1 MPNFWHF
8 GDSFA
13 FNNFHN
19 SNQSNNFG
27 DIISKR
33 LKLNYKFNAEM
44 GSSNELIFKN
54 ILSNLNNFEENDVLF
69 INWSFF
75 SRSCYINDSSYSLES
90 TNRWYDD
97 NNLILNDYDKTEE
110 SINFFNKHSFLMDY
124 ILNYNF
130 DITYKL
136 FNLFVSPLFS
146 NLEDKK
152 ISIYNLFIK
161 NNDVLKYNKKPVD
174 YKFSIMGNAIDFNKN
189 YFDWL
194 WDNKYMLNEEGHYA
208 KNIQEKLADEI
219 MSRMNLKKLKLM

>member
-19 SNQSNNFG
+19 PNQSNNFG

-54 ILSNLNNFEENDVLF
+54 IISNLNNFEENDVLF

-174 YKFSIMGNAIDFNKN
+174 YKFNIIGNNIDFNKN

-208 KNIQEKLADEI
+208 KNIQETLADEI
-219 MSRMNLKKLKLM
+219 MSRMNLKKLKLI

>member
-54 ILSNLNNFEENDVLF
+54 ILSNLNNFKENDVLF

-136 FNLFVSPLFS
+136 FNLYVSPLFS

-161 NNDVLKYNKKPVD
+161 NNDVLKYNEKPVD
-174 YKFSIMGNAIDFNKN
+174 YKFNIIGNTIDFNKN

-208 KNIQEKLADEI
+208 KNIQETLADEI
-219 MSRMNLKKLKLM
+219 MSRMNLKKLKLI

>member
-19 SNQSNNFG
+19 PNQSNNFG

-174 YKFSIMGNAIDFNKN
+174 YKFNIIGNNIDFNKN

-208 KNIQEKLADEI
+208 KNIQETLADEI
-219 MSRMNLKKLKLM
+219 MSRMNLKKLKLI

>member
-19 SNQSNNFG
+19 PNQSNNFG

-174 YKFSIMGNAIDFNKN
+174 YKFNIIGNNIDFNKN

-219 MSRMNLKKLKLM
+219 MSRMNLKKLKLI

>member
-19 SNQSNNFG
+19 PNQSNNFG

-161 NNDVLKYNKKPVD
+161 NNDILKYNKKPVD
-174 YKFSIMGNAIDFNKN
+174 YKFSIMGNTIDFNKN

-208 KNIQEKLADEI
+208 KNIQETLADEI
-219 MSRMNLKKLKLM
+219 MSRMNLKKLKLI

>member
-54 ILSNLNNFEENDVLF
+54 ILSNLNNFEENDILF

-174 YKFSIMGNAIDFNKN
+174 YKFSIMGNTIDFNKN

-208 KNIQEKLADEI
+208 KNIQETLADEI
-219 MSRMNLKKLKLM
+219 MSRMNLKKLKLI

>member
-19 SNQSNNFG
+19 PNQSNNFG

-174 YKFSIMGNAIDFNKN
+174 YKFNIIGNNIDFNKN

-194 WDNKYMLNEEGHYA
+194 LDNKYMLNEEGHYA

-219 MSRMNLKKLKLM
+219 MSRMNLKKLKLI

>member
-19 SNQSNNFG
+19 PNQSNNFG

-174 YKFSIMGNAIDFNKN
+174 YKFNIIGNNIDFNKN

-194 WDNKYMLNEEGHYA
+194 LDNKYMLNEEGHYA
-208 KNIQEKLADEI
+208 KNIQETLADEI
-219 MSRMNLKKLKLM
+219 MSRMNLKKLKLI

>member
-13 FNNFHN
+13 FNNFDN
-19 SNQSNNFG
+19 PTQNNNFG

-33 LKLNYKFNAEM
+33 LGLKYKFEAEC
-44 GSSNELIFKN
+44 GSSNELIFRK
-54 ILSNLNNFEENDVLF
+54 ILYNLNNFKENDVLF

-75 SRSCYINDSSYSLES
+75 SRSCYITDSSYSLES

-97 NNLILNDYDKTEE
+97 NNLILNDYDETEE
-110 SINFFNKHSFLMDY
+110 SINFFNQHSFLMDY

-136 FNLFVSPLFS
+136 FNLYVSPIFK

-161 NNDVLKYNKKPVD
+161 NNDVLKYNKKAVD
-174 YKFSIMGNAIDFNKN
+174 YKFNTIDNIINFNKN

-194 WDNKYMLNEEGHYA
+194 LDKKYMLNQEGHYT
-208 KNIQEKLADEI
+208 KNIQETLADEI
-219 MSRMNLKKLKLM
+219 MSRMGLEKIKLI

>member
-174 YKFSIMGNAIDFNKN
+174 YKFNIIGNTIDFNKN

-208 KNIQEKLADEI
+208 KNIQETLADEI
-219 MSRMNLKKLKLM
+219 MSRMNLKKLKLI

>member
-136 FNLFVSPLFS
+136 FNLYVSPLFS

-161 NNDVLKYNKKPVD
+161 NNDVLKYNEKPVD
-174 YKFSIMGNAIDFNKN
+174 YKFNIIGNTIDFNKN

-208 KNIQEKLADEI
+208 KNIQETLADEI
-219 MSRMNLKKLKLM
+219 MSRMNLKKLKLI

>member
-19 SNQSNNFG
+19 PNQSNNFG

-161 NNDVLKYNKKPVD
+161 NNDILKYNKKPVD
-174 YKFSIMGNAIDFNKN
+174 YKFNIIGNNIDFNKN

-208 KNIQEKLADEI
+208 KNIQETLADEI
-219 MSRMNLKKLKLM
+219 MSRMNLKKLKLI

>member
-19 SNQSNNFG
+19 PTQSNNFG

-33 LKLNYKFNAEM
+33 LKLNYKFNAET

-54 ILSNLNNFEENDVLF
+54 IISNLNNFEENDVLF

-97 NNLILNDYDKTEE
+97 NNLILNDYDETEE
-110 SINFFNKHSFLMDY
+110 SINFFNQHSFLMDY

-136 FNLFVSPLFS
+136 FNLYVSPLFS
-146 NLEDKK
+146 NLVDKK

-161 NNDVLKYNKKPVD
+161 NNDILKYNKKSVD
-174 YKFSIMGNAIDFNKN
+174 YKFNIIGNNIDFNKN

-194 WDNKYMLNEEGHYA
+194 MDNKYMLNEEGHYA

-219 MSRMNLKKLKLM
+219 MKRMYLKQLKLF

>member
-174 YKFSIMGNAIDFNKN
+174 YKFSIMGNTIDFNKN